1 MTLVSQL
8 LEMHRRLSAMAEAE
22 RMGRAIRQ
30 EMERLFSLMNLPM
43 EDTPIAGPGRQ
54 GVEGMNL
61 PMEDTPLDQDD
72 KHE

>member
-43 EDTPIAGPGRQ
+43 EDTP
-54 GVEGMNL
+54 
-61 PMEDTPLDQDD
+61 LDQDG

>member
-1 MTLVSQL
+1 MTLVSRL

-43 EDTPIAGPGRQ
+43 EDTP
-54 GVEGMNL
+54 
-61 PMEDTPLDQDD
+61 LDQDG